1 MEDTK
6 AVLNV
11 WLCWE
16 LCNKLKKEYQPRLS
30 SMCEI
35 FPAIP
40 TILSSATKHSLNRQ
54 MEMRHLTQLM
64 RVDLANKRH
73 VFPKQKV
80 WWDLTMTWKTCWAAW
95 RTRWQTCWWRRPLG
109 VAGWLDAAAHLP
121 KYICQFGQIQFE
133 IQTNTIWNSDKYNLK
148 FKLSTIWNSDKYN
161 LKFKQM
167 WFWVAEWLDAAAH
180 M

>member
-1 MEDTK
+1 MEDIK

-54 MEMRHLTQLM
+54 MVMRHLTQLM

-121 KYICQFGQIQFE
+121 KYVCQFE
-133 IQTNTIWNSDKYNLK
+133 IQTNTICYLDKCYFLVQQIQFIIIYKPPLLMQSGNRCH
-148 FKLSTIWNSDKYN
+148 LSKPNCLPRS
-161 LKFKQM
+161 
-167 WFWVAEWLDAAAH
+167 
-180 M
+180 